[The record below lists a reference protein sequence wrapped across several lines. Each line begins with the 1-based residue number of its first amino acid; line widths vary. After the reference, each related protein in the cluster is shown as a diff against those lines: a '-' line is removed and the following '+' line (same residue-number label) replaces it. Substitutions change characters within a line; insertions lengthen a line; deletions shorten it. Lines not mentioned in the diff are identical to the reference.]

1 MPLHLLIENET
12 SLPDGGPIRYS
23 VTNKRGIDIGR
34 DQYLDW
40 VLPDPTRMISGKHCE
55 IRFKDGRYWLIDVST
70 NGTYVNRS
78 EFRIPGPHA
87 LNTGDRI
94 EIGRFI
100 IAVTVEPEAGL
111 DSSDPEQFSAGP
123 GNDGQLWNVGGDAAP
138 AINPRELRAPSVSAG
153 IGSYD
158 MLDWAAN
165 IPSVSQAMSP
175 PAPAYPP
182 PAAPPAYAPPPA
194 PPAYAAP
201 ASAFDWGAPELP
213 PPIATPQPARPAP
226 PPPMPA
232 AQPLSV
238 AVAQEPAPASY
249 APSPMDTRQP
259 AQQAS
264 AWDIESAEA
273 LPALPGQ
280 RAAEAPETPVASEE
294 PPRAAPQ
301 REETHRP
308 QQVRPEPPL
317 PTGESVFAEVQPK
330 PARPRAMPAGA
341 GTIVERFA
349 KGAGVAP
356 DQLQVQDPGEFAEI
370 LGAMVRMTVDNLRQ
384 LQMARTQAKGLM
396 RSSHHTLIQ
405 ATDNNPLRFCP
416 STDEVFRIMFGP
428 RTNSYLGPRES
439 LDQSFIELKK
449 HQMLLFTSMQTALK
463 SLIDDLDPAQI
474 AAAVEQ
480 DKGFGSLLNSKKAKQ
495 WERFETLWNAKVGK
509 NEQGMLGV
517 FMLLFAEAYDK
528 SS

>member
-1 MPLHLLIENET
+1 MPLHLQIENET
-12 SLPDGGPIRYS
+12 SLPDGGPIRYTVS
-23 VTNKRGIDIGR
+23 NKRGIDIGR

-87 LNTGDRI
+87 LNSGDRI
-94 EIGRFI
+94 EIGRYI

-111 DSSDPEQFSAGP
+111 DAADPAQFGAAP
-123 GNDGQLWNVGGDAAP
+123 ANDSQLWSVGGDAAP
-138 AINPRELRAPSVSAG
+138 AINPRELRAPAVTAG

-165 IPSVSQAMSP
+165 IPSVSQAVP
-175 PAPAYPP
+175 PPYP
-182 PAAPPAYAPPPA
+182 PAAAPSYAPPP
-194 PPAYAAP
+194 PPPYAAP
-201 ASAFDWGAPELP
+201 PSAFDWGAPELP
-213 PPIATPQPARPAP
+213 PPIAMPQPARPAP
-226 PPPMPA
+226 QPSPPVMPV
-232 AQPLSV
+232 AQPLLV
-238 AVAQEPAPASY
+238 AVAPAS
-249 APSPMDTRQP
+249 APVAVQPQPP

-264 AWDIESAEA
+264 AWDID
-273 LPALPGQ
+273 
-280 RAAEAPETPVASEE
+280 AAEAIPVLPAQQASPAPEIAQPPAEPQRPVQ
-294 PPRAAPQ
+294 P

-308 QQVRPEPPL
+308 QQATAEPPL
-317 PTGESVFAEVQPK
+317 PTGDAIFADMQPK
-330 PARPRAMPAGA
+330 PARPQPRSPAS
-341 GTIVERFA
+341 TNLIERFA
-349 KGAGVAP
+349 RGAGIPA
-356 DQLQVQDPGEFAEI
+356 DQIQAQDPGELAET
-370 LGAMVRMTVDNLRQ
+370 LGAMVRLTLDNLRQ

-396 RSSHHTLIQ
+396 RSAHHTMIQ

-416 STDEVFRIMFGP
+416 STEEVFRILFGP

-439 LDQSFIELKK
+439 LDQSFTELKK
-449 HQMLLFTSMQTALK
+449 HQMLLFTSMQSALK
-463 SLIDDLDPAQI
+463 SLLADLDPAQI
-474 AAAVEQ
+474 AAAIEQ